1 MLNIFLANESIQD
14 VSPFRQKSDTQKIVV
29 PAGSA
34 PCTMQFA
41 FTNNY
46 STLLQ
51 KVRLGYTIRVI
62 PPSVE
67 TLQLG
72 RSKRA
77 ISALNF
83 LESEIVSQRESVQEF
98 TSRVDELDREAT
110 RLSLEIT
117 EMEEKI
123 EKIQAEEERLKKLIP
138 PEKTETQSPGKRIR
152 GNDGS
157 KYFNKMS
164 EDYK

>member
-14 VSPFRQKSDTQKIVV
+14 MSPFRQKSDTQKIVV

-83 LESEIVSQRESVQEF
+83 LESEIVSQREDIQEF
-98 TSRVDELDREAT
+98 TSRIEELDQEAT
-110 RLSLEIT
+110 RLSLEIIEMT
-117 EMEEKI
+117 EKL
-123 EKIQAEEERLKKLIP
+123 EKIQAEEERLQKLIP
-138 PEKTETQSPGKRIR
+138 PAETKTQSPGRRISGKD
-152 GNDGS
+152 GNE
-157 KYFNKMS
+157 YFNEM
-164 EDYK
+164 